1 MLQKLCITNIDFGA
15 TFISGKLFEQYDRD
29 EYQKEEANG
38 KKKNAD
44 PLVLIQ
50 YPTWK
55 MVNESTFA
63 IPLGSQKSIEE
74 ISYIHI

>member
-1 MLQKLCITNIDFGA
+1 MLQKLCITDIDSSA

-29 EYQKEEANG
+29 EYKKYKANG

-50 YPTWK
+50 YPSWK
-55 MVNESTFA
+55 MANEPNFSILF
-63 IPLGSQKSIEE
+63 GSSNQQRKF
-74 ISYIHI
+74 HILI